1 MNYYPYKFQPLL
13 KKIIWGGDKITKF
26 KGLDTQLSEI
36 GESWEVSDVEGSVSI
51 VENGDQKGKSLS
63 ELLQLAPVEILGDK
77 VFKKFGQR
85 FPLLIKFIDAEK
97 DLSIQVHPDDA
108 MAATRHNGKGKTE
121 MWYVIESKPGSK
133 LISGFNRKVEPEEL
147 EGLIKEDKIVDVLRS
162 YEVKKGDVFFL
173 PAGRIHAIG
182 AGLFVAEIQQTS
194 DITYRIYD
202 YKRTDANG
210 NERELHIDL
219 AKEAIDYNS
228 YEDLYTVI
236 DSPDEDK
243 EPLVSCNYFETNLI
257 TVSVEKPVSYDYSN
271 LDSFKIYICTEGSGK
286 IYFDADNY
294 IDIKQGETALVPAII
309 KSLRFS
315 AQTELKLIETY
326 IFA

>member
-1 MNYYPYKFQPLL
+1 MNFYPYKFQPLL
-13 KKIIWGGDKITKF
+13 KKVIWGGDKITKF
-26 KGLDTQLSEI
+26 KGLDLQFSEI
-36 GESWEVSDVEGSVSI
+36 GESWEVSDVEGSVSVI
-51 VENGDQKGKSLS
+51 DNGELKGTSLT
-63 ELLQLAPVEILGDK
+63 ELIKLAPHEILGKK
-77 VFKKFGQR
+77 VYDKFGQR

-97 DLSIQVHPDDA
+97 DLSIQVHPDDI
-108 MAATRHNGKGKTE
+108 MAAAKHNGKGKTE

-147 EGLIKEDKIVDVLRS
+147 ESLIKDGNIVDVLRS

-173 PAGRIHAIG
+173 PAGRVHAIG

-194 DITYRIYD
+194 DFTYRIYD
-202 YKRTDANG
+202 YKRKDVNG
-210 NERELHIDL
+210 NERELHIEL
-219 AKEAIDYNS
+219 AKEAIDYDS

-257 TVSVEKPVSYDYSN
+257 TVSAEKPVSYDYSN
-271 LDSFKIYICTEGSGK
+271 LDSFKIFICTEGSGK
-286 IYFDADNY
+286 IYYDADNF
-294 IDIKQGETALVPAII
+294 IEINQGETALVPAVI
-309 KSLRFS
+309 KSLSFS
-315 AQTELKLIETY
+315 ANSELKLLETY

>member
-13 KKIIWGGDKITKF
+13 KKVIWGGDKITQF
-26 KGLDTQLSEI
+26 KGLDLQLSEI
-36 GESWEVSDVEGSVSI
+36 GESWEISDVEGSVS
-51 VENGDQKGKSLS
+51 VVDNGEQKGSPLS
-63 ELLQLAPVEILGDK
+63 ELLSLAPVEILGEK
-77 VFKKFGQR
+77 VFNKFGQK

-97 DLSIQVHPDDA
+97 DLSIQVHPDDV
-108 MAATRHNGKGKTE
+108 MAAARHNGKGKTE
-121 MWYVIESKPGSK
+121 MWYVIDSKPGAK
-133 LISGFNRKVEPEEL
+133 LISGFSKKVSSDEL
-147 EGLIKEDKIVDVLRS
+147 ESLIKEDKIVDVLRS

-219 AKEAIDYNS
+219 AREAIDYNS

-257 TVSVEKPVSYDYSN
+257 TVSANKSVSYDYSS
-271 LDSFKIYICTEGSGK
+271 LDSFKIYICTEGIGK
-286 IYFDADNY
+286 IYYESDKY
-294 IDIKQGETALVPAII
+294 IDIKQGETVLVPAVI
-309 KSLRFS
+309 KTIRFS
-315 AQTELKLIETY
+315 AQAELKLLETY